1 MKTLTTA
8 VCHKAKKVGEVDVP
22 VYESMEELIA
32 GETQESILAMFNKAN
47 KIRIQGNE
55 RAKHAEG
62 RTGKTKLRT
71 LAFNLL
77 TSDEVAK
84 FAGDFAA
91 LQAFLDGADMQARVK
106 EYIETGG
113 TVD

>member
-1 MKTLTTA
+1 
-8 VCHKAKKVGEVDVP
+8 
-22 VYESMEELIA
+22 
-32 GETQESILAMFNKAN
+32 
-47 KIRIQGNE
+47 
-55 RAKHAEG
+55 
-62 RTGKTKLRT
+62 